1 MVRYTRLV
9 GWRKPGRG
17 IVVRFRNPYHVERD
31 EVHCSGALFD
41 SPLIVRCRVFFV
53 HGFASLQFHG
63 WSSLIRFGNMDLLV
77 ALSTGVAYVASIVM
91 MVIDIRADP
100 VEVMHKGDPMR
111 TYFDAVVFLSFFIL
125 MGRAL
130 ESRARLKVRLTSYPP

>member
-1 MVRYTRLV
+1 L
-9 GWRKPGRG
+9 
-17 IVVRFRNPYHVERD
+17 
-31 EVHCSGALFD
+31 D

-63 WSSLIRFGNMDLLV
+63 WLSLIRFGNMDLLV

-91 MVIDIRADP
+91 MVIDIRMDP
-100 VEVMHKGDPMR
+100 VEVMDQGKPMR
-111 TYFDAVVFLSFFIL
+111 TYFDAVVLLSFFIL

-130 ESRARLKVRLTSYPP
+130 ESRARLKVRLTCSSSHEEVADLMG

>member
-1 MVRYTRLV
+1 MV
-9 GWRKPGRG
+9 GWRKSGRY
-17 IVVRFRNPYHVERD
+17 IVVRIRNSYHVGRD
-31 EVHCSGALFD
+31 EVRRSCAYFA
-41 SPLIVRCRVFFV
+41 SPLIVHCRTFFV
-53 HGFASLQFHG
+53 HGFASLHFNG

-91 MVIDIRADP
+91 MVIDVRTNP
-100 VEVMHKGDPMR
+100 VEMANKEDPMR

-130 ESRARLKVRLTSYPP
+130 ESRARLKVRLACFPSHGHGR